1 MTSNLTLSATLIS
14 STRLPNRYAG
24 LILGQY
30 ADRASVRRNNRGRFQ
45 SGIVR
50 HFRFV
55 NTPSLLDCVDA
66 DWNFC
71 LQLLIQ
77 V

>member
-14 STRLPNRYAG
+14 SNRLPNHYAG
-24 LILGQY
+24 LIFGQY

-45 SGIVR
+45 SVIVR
-50 HFRFV
+50 NFRY
-55 NTPSLLDCVDA
+55 PRMYLPDCDKEQEMVI
-66 DWNFC
+66 
-71 LQLLIQ
+71 LYQ